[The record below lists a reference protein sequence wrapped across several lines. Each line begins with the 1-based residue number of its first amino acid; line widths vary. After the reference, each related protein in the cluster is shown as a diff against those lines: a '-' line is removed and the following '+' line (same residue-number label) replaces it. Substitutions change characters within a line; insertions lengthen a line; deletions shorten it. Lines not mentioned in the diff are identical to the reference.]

1 MTYEVIDEVSVKFQP
16 AGSLAEM
23 DFSKAIE
30 SLNMAEESLQVKW
43 VKVGSIEEDQE
54 GYKPKGDLV
63 DMVYGHLSMNV
74 GEGELPAFRVVSME
88 GNMMNITIF
97 DTPQGKA
104 LNAMLDNCAP
114 IRFTA
119 LVDVAEDGV
128 SINSFTRFYVVN
140 GEPLAKQVTSEIVSN
155 FLALPGKDFQVSEYA
170 V

>member
-1 MTYEVIDEVSVKFQP
+1 MVYDVIDEVPVKFQP
-16 AGSLAEM
+16 AGSLAGM

-30 SLNMAEESLQVKW
+30 SLNKAEESLQVKW
-43 VKVGSIEEDQE
+43 VKAGSIEEDQE
-54 GYKPKGDLV
+54 EYKPKGDLV
-63 DMVYGHLSMNV
+63 DMVYGHISPNV

-88 GNMMNITIF
+88 GDLMNITIF

-104 LNAMLDNCAP
+104 LDTMLDNCAP

-128 SINSFTRFYVVN
+128 SIKSFTRFYVAVDHP
-140 GEPLAKQVTSEIVSN
+140 EEVKPAEVVSS
-155 FLALPGKDFQVSEYA
+155 LIALPGKDFNPFDVL